1 MNFIVLRS
9 KDIIEPLLKPQWYL
23 NCDEMSKQAI
33 EVVKDGRMKIVPST
47 HEKVWYS
54 WLENCRQ
61 WCISRQ
67 LWWGHRI
74 PAYSV
79 SIEGQGALS
88 DQEKNEYWVRR
99 DTLEISEIP
108 YYRYRC

>member
-1 MNFIVLRS
+1 
-9 KDIIEPLLKPQWYL
+9 
-23 NCDEMSKQAI
+23 MSKQAI
-33 EVVKDGRMKIVPST
+33 EVVKDGRMKIVPSS

-79 SIEGQGALS
+79 TIEGQEALS
-88 DQEKNEYWVRR
+88 DQEKNEYWV
-99 DTLEISEIP
+99 S
-108 YYRYRC
+108 RYVGDI